1 VNDKELIANAYSLL
15 ARGRVD
21 AAEGYFERY
30 LADRVRVVNA
40 GPLREAW
47 RKDVAERH
55 TQLAAREQA
64 ERERTERGGGG
75 LRRMLSRR

>member
-1 VNDKELIANAYSLL
+1 MNDNELIANAYALL

-30 LADRVRVVNA
+30 VAARERVINA

-47 RKDVAERH
+47 RKDVAERR
-55 TQLAAREQA
+55 TQLAARE
-64 ERERTERGGGG
+64 RERAERGGGG
-75 LRRMLSRR
+75 LRGML